1 MVNNFLLLGT
11 KNFVITILQLAA
23 RSLSFYS
30 KWFLV
35 SLALLKDYRKLILP
49 MLSQGAQDNLLAI
62 RKVKIY
68 SQNCIL
74 DNQKQKNF
82 LTKNLHLFKFH
93 INEFTCTLFS
103 FTGTIHGFVK
113 GEGFCFRSCDFYF
126 P

>member
-49 MLSQGAQDNLLAI
+49 MLLQGAQDNLLAI
-62 RKVKIY
+62 RKLKIY
-68 SQNCIL
+68 FQNFF
-74 DNQKQKNF
+74 DEKS
-82 LTKNLHLFKFH
+82 
-93 INEFTCTLFS
+93 S
-103 FTGTIHGFVK
+103 FVPY
-113 GEGFCFRSCDFYF
+113 S
-126 P
+126 